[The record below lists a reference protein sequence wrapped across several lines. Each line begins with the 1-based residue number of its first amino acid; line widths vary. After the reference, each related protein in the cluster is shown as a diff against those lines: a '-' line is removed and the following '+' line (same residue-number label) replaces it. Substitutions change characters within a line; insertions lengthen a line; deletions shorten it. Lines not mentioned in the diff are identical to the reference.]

1 DYRVFRGGSWIYPP
15 LYCRSA
21 LRTWDSP
28 DYRDLNLTLTRD
40 PADWQPYNPN
50 AERDARIEAEGLY
63 TDPIHQFTTFDEDE
77 DDPKVEPAA
86 PDFDL

>member
-1 DYRVFRGGSWIYPP
+1 MRRAFTGFANAKRGNWH
-15 LYCRSA
+15 
-21 LRTWDSP
+21 
-28 DYRDLNLTLTRD
+28 
-40 PADWQPYNPN
+40 PYNPN

-77 DDPKVEPAA
+77 DDPKVEPPA